1 MKYIRPLYR
10 AMFASPSKWSR
21 DVAVD
26 TFYKNK
32 EFYHPIAAKL
42 IAYDM
47 TKSSS
52 SSSSSSLSGGGGA
65 GRFLSSLRAWV
76 SSRIQKLKQAS
87 SSRSAGVIAGVA
99 ATVAIGALV
108 RRRRSRK

>member
-42 IAYDM
+42 IAYDL
-47 TKSSS
+47 TK

-87 SSRSAGVIAGVA
+87 SSRSAGVIVGVA
-99 ATVAIGALV
+99 ATVAIGALA